1 MDRLGIY
8 VYIEID
14 RYEPGETS
22 VNMDRDDILDILHN
36 VRRDDII
43 DFADIDD
50 VTVNLVEKH

>member
-22 VNMDRDDILDILHN
+22 VNMDRDDI
-36 VRRDDII
+36 I

-50 VTVNLVEKH
+50 VMVNLVEKH

>member
-50 VTVNLVEKH
+50 VTVNLVK